1 MAVAV
6 ICEFNP
12 FHNGHKYIIKR
23 AKELTGEPVLAIMS
37 GSFTQRGEA
46 AVCSKFERAETALRN
61 GADLVVEL
69 PTVYAVSC
77 AERFACGGVDIA
89 TAFGCVDHLV
99 FGCET
104 DDIASL
110 QSAADA
116 LSNAEVNGLV
126 AEQMKDGAYYPQ
138 ALERAVRSVFGD
150 AAADVLSAPNNILAV
165 EYIRA
170 LGTSSIK
177 PLPVKRVGA
186 AHDSEGETGGYAS
199 ASHLRKMLRAGE
211 DVARFLPRVPGDI
224 TYPENLERAILF
236 RLRSMTADDFRLLPE
251 VGEGLEYRFADAVS
265 KYNSLEE
272 ILSAVKTK
280 RYTHARLRR
289 ILCCAALGITEE
301 LQSRSASYARV
312 LGFTDEGEAL
322 LKNCS
327 FEVVTSVAK
336 TLRAGGENRDFLRLD
351 VLSSDLAALAYEKV
365 RSCGSD
371 YRTKIIKVNC
381 AK

>member
-23 AKELTGEPVLAIMS
+23 AKELTGEPVLAVMS

-69 PTVYAVSC
+69 PTSYAVSC
-77 AERFACGGVDIA
+77 AERFARGGVDIA
-89 TAFGCVDHLV
+89 KAFGCVNHLA

-110 QSAADA
+110 KSAADA

-186 AHDSEGETGGYAS
+186 AHDSDGETDGYAS
-199 ASHLRKMLRAGE
+199 ASHLRKILRAGE
-211 DVARFLPRVPGDI
+211 DAARFLPRVPGDI

-251 VGEGLEYRFADAVS
+251 VGEGLEYRIADAVS
-265 KYNSLEE
+265 QYNSLEE

-351 VLSSDLAALAYEKV
+351 VLASDLAALAYEKV